1 MLLHTMFVQYLKDFH
16 KICMDSLCFRTS
28 CQPYSQ
34 AVNDTTIIIII
45 IGMSFFLLENE
56 HTTFLYSMCDI
67 ELCVEA
73 MKLRRLK
80 AIFPFAFLVEVCI
93 HCH

>member
-1 MLLHTMFVQYLKDFH
+1 MFVQYLKDFH

-45 IGMSFFLLENE
+45 IGMSFFCLKMNIP
-56 HTTFLYSMCDI
+56 HFSTMCDI

-80 AIFPFAFLVEVCI
+80 AIFPFAFLVEVFI

>member
-34 AVNDTTIIIII
+34 AVNDTTILIII
-45 IGMSFFLLENE
+45 IGMSFVLLENE
-56 HTTFLYSMCDI
+56 HTTFLYSI

-80 AIFPFAFLVEVCI
+80 AIFPFAFLVEVFI